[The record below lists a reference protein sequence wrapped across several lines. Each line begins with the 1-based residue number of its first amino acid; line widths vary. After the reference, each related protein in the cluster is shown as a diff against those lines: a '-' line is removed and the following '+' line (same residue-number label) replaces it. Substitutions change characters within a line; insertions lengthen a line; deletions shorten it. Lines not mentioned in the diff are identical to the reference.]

1 MVAIATAKVYSIWHV
16 DVASMKSLISFSVM
30 LALFRMFAIPWAV
43 QHCTTYVGDQA
54 TPDFDL
60 MDLMIRTVDPDLL
73 IQEDAWGHSAFD
85 YCRKEH
91 HGEWLEF
98 LQKMAPIIQRRSQVT
113 G

>member
-1 MVAIATAKVYSIWHV
+1 
-16 DVASMKSLISFSVM
+16 
-30 LALFRMFAIPWAV
+30 
-43 QHCTTYVGDQA
+43 
-54 TPDFDL
+54 